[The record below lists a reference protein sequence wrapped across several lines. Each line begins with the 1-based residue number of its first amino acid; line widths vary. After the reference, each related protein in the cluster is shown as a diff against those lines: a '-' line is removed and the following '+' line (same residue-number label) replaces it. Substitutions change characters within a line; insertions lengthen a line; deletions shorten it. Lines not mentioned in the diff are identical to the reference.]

1 MGEKKASNIFVE
13 ELVKRVNKLEDK
25 VKRGRGGDSSSD
37 DNVSGSGGRSHRSG
51 SISHISEEDED
62 GSDDEEARRKRKS
75 RKDKILKGSASME
88 DIKEKKSGLDQIE
101 EEKEASIKSGIS
113 ASKADLL
120 NNNASDVLASD
131 SKSKGSSRANRHIY
145 PPAGAPVGG
154 MQMSAEASKEMEAKF
169 EDVYATIEAN
179 KDTIEEL
186 KTEIAGVRTDM
197 LTKMAGASK
206 SSGPA
211 ATSKTDKS
219 ALANSDAL
227 TKRMNSLEENIKA
240 IDRKY

>member
-1 MGEKKASNIFVE
+1 
-13 ELVKRVNKLEDK
+13 
-25 VKRGRGGDSSSD
+25 
-37 DNVSGSGGRSHRSG
+37 
-51 SISHISEEDED
+51 
-62 GSDDEEARRKRKS
+62 
-75 RKDKILKGSASME
+75 
-88 DIKEKKSGLDQIE
+88 
-101 EEKEASIKSGIS
+101 
-113 ASKADLL
+113 
-120 NNNASDVLASD
+120 
-131 SKSKGSSRANRHIY
+131 
-145 PPAGAPVGG
+145 
-154 MQMSAEASKEMEAKF
+154 MEAKF

-227 TKRMNSLEENIKA
+227 TKRMNQLEENIKA